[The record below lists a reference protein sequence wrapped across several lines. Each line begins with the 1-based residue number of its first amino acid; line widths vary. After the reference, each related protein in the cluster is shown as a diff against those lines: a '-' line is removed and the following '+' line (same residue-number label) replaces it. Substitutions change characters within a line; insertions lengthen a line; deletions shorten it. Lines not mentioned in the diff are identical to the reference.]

1 MIPKIKVLMSTNQ
14 QKKTNYPDLER
25 LPPTNFWKHLLNWAW
40 NKPRIIIEQLY
51 YNYFTRP
58 KVELEQ
64 IKLELEMKN
73 FQLKHLEAQA
83 DIKRI
88 KEEHNILLERFKS

>member
-73 FQLKHLEAQA
+73 FQLKQLEAEA

-88 KEEHNILLERFKS
+88 QEDHNILLERFKS

>member
-1 MIPKIKVLMSTNQ
+1 MSTNQ

-40 NKPRIIIEQLY
+40 NKPRIIIEEY
-51 YNYFTRP
+51 YNHFIRP

-64 IKLELEMKN
+64 IKLELELKN
-73 FQLKHLEAQA
+73 FQLKQLEAEA

-88 KEEHNILLERFKS
+88 QEDHNILLERFKS

>member
-40 NKPRIIIEQLY
+40 NKPRIMIEDLY
-51 YNYFTRP
+51 FKYFIRH

-64 IKLELEMKN
+64 IKLELELKN
-73 FQLKHLEAQA
+73 FQLKQLEAEA

-88 KEEHNILLERFKS
+88 QEDHNILLERFKS

>member
-1 MIPKIKVLMSTNQ
+1 MSTNQ

-25 LPPTNFWKHLLNWAW
+25 LPSTNFWKYLLNWIW
-40 NKPRIIIEQLY
+40 NKPRIIIEELY

-73 FQLKHLEAQA
+73 FQLKYLEAQA
-83 DIKRI
+83 DIRRI

>member
-1 MIPKIKVLMSTNQ
+1 MSTNQ

-40 NKPRIIIEQLY
+40 NKQRIIIEELY
-51 YNYFTRP
+51 YNHFIRP

-64 IKLELEMKN
+64 IKLELELKN
-73 FQLKHLEAQA
+73 FQLKQLEAEA

-88 KEEHNILLERFKS
+88 QEDHNILLERFKS

>member
-1 MIPKIKVLMSTNQ
+1 MSTNQ

-40 NKPRIIIEQLY
+40 NKPRIIIEELY